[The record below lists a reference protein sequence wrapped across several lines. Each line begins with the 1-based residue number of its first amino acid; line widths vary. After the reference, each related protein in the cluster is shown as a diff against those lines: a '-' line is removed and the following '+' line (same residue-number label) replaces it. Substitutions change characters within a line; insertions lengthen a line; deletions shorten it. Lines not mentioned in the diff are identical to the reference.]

1 MSATVIGVTGR
12 PAADRMAT
20 PHDSGDHPEQATSTD
35 APAGTLEQRLAAF
48 SQGVNQ
54 ALKRIEAVAKHHG
67 QRLEE
72 LNSCVIHQEQNMG
85 AMAEALAA
93 TTATTP
99 RPSSTSLE
107 ALIGYQPTPQQQMEL
122 FSALAA
128 WRAELPMLTKNR
140 TANLETN
147 SGAAVSYSY
156 ADLAAVMEQAKTGG
170 AHGLFVTC
178 MLAGDD
184 QGGLALVVLV
194 LHQGGGALSSGPWT
208 PDASGRNRLN
218 SSNQNVSAAMTTA
231 KRILTQNLLG
241 IAADEDSDFNEHRGG
256 GNQARRP
263 APARPAPARSAAGP
277 TRAPAAP
284 PAKPPPGWLDK
295 RTLDSIDKELADPGI
310 APERFT
316 ELEQALAGHKAA
328 VDAMNAAKTQAAAT
342 SPAQAG

>member
-1 MSATVIGVTGR
+1 
-12 PAADRMAT
+12 MAT
-20 PHDSGDHPEQATSTD
+20 
-35 APAGTLEQRLAAF
+35 F
-48 SQGVNQ
+48 SQGINQ
-54 ALKRIEAVAKHHG
+54 ALKRVEAVVKQHG
-67 QRLEE
+67 QRLEV
-72 LNSCVIHQEQNMG
+72 LDRAVHHDQGNIA

-93 TTATTP
+93 ATAPPP

-140 TANLETN
+140 TANLETS

-170 AHGLFVTC
+170 VHGLFVTC

-256 GNQARRP
+256 GSQGRRP
-263 APARPAPARSAAGP
+263 ASAGAGP
-277 TRAPAAP
+277 VRKAPPPNRAPAAP

-295 RTLDSIDKELADPGI
+295 RTLDSIDKELADPEI
-310 APERFT
+310 APDRFA

-328 VDAMNAAKTQAAAT
+328 VDAMNTAKTQAAAAP
-342 SPAQAG
+342 PAQAG